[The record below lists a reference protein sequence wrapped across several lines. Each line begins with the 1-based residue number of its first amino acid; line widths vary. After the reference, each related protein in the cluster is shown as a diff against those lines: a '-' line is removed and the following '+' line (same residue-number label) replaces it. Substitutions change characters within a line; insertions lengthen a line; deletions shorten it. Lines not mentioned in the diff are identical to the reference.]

1 MDITFYKLEK
11 MFWLQ
16 NKKIGSDTNT
26 EIGPWFRLHTSTM
39 YIQIFNHNI
48 SLQKQH
54 GKPSNVD
61 SRHVGDLGNIVTPPS
76 RFTLV
81 NVFDGLISLDAE
93 AENGIAN
100 RAIVVHA
107 GEDDLGM
114 NYLWHGCWGGCAG
127 RGGVTG
133 YGSLGSG
140 HRYNNWYELIQN
152 SNLIF
157 RLGRRRW
164 KS

>member
-1 MDITFYKLEK
+1 

-16 NKKIGSDTNT
+16 YWYRNWTLVSVPDIET
-26 EIGPWFRLHTSTM
+26 WFRSHATIM

-54 GKPSNVD
+54 GKPTNVD

-76 RFTLV
+76 RFTQVSL
-81 NVFDGLISLDAE
+81 FDGLISLDAE

-114 NYLWHGCWGGCAG
+114 N
-127 RGGVTG
+127 
-133 YGSLGSG
+133 
-140 HRYNNWYELIQN
+140 
-152 SNLIF
+152 
-157 RLGRRRW
+157 
-164 KS
+164 